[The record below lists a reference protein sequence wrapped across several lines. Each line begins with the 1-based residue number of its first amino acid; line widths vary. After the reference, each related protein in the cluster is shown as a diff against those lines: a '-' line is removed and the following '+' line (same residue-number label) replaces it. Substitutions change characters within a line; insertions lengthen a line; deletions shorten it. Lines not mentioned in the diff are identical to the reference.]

1 MCVTRKARG
10 FGFTVFLS
18 DSEPLRGSEIPRL
31 LLTCEWTS
39 PALTSSRR
47 SRRCMVSPQNADVSE
62 SANYPPVKKEKK
74 KHANSEKKILRAHKF
89 KRKTG
94 RFSQVPV
101 QLPNED
107 SGCTTQTRPHARR
120 SRSGL
125 VLSQEQPRPAVS
137 WTGEPL
143 SSAPHQ
149 PLVRPRCR
157 TPLKWAR
164 HTVEAALGVAKLVL

>member
-18 DSEPLRGSEIPRL
+18 DSEPLRGSEMPRL

-107 SGCTTQTRPHARR
+107 SGCTTQTDAATCK
-120 SRSGL
+120 
-125 VLSQEQPRPAVS
+125 EIK
-137 WTGEPL
+137 
-143 SSAPHQ
+143 
-149 PLVRPRCR
+149 VRPGSESGAAPPSSELNRGASQLCS
-157 TPLKWAR
+157 TPAPGPS
-164 HTVEAALGVAKLVL
+164 TVSHPSKMGPTHCGGCFRGR